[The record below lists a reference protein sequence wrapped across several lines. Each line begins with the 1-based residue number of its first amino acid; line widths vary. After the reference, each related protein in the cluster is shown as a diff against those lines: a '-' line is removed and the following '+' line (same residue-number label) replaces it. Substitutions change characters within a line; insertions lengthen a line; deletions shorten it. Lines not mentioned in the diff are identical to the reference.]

1 MSFTKKIV
9 MGVFFLVL
17 PALLSGCGGSDEAEQ
32 MRKQE
37 IDTHAAEK
45 AKQFQEWQKS
55 GRGGPPAPPSS
66 K

>member
-9 MGVFFLVL
+9 MSVFFFVL
-17 PALLSGCGGSDEAEQ
+17 AAILSGCGRDEGEQ
-32 MRKQE
+32 MRKKE
-37 IDTHAAEK
+37 IATHAAEK

-55 GRGGPPAPPSS
+55 GKRGPPGIPPSS